1 MQRFQQYAL
10 ETMPPGPSRR
20 LTLSDFCLKALAE
33 ASEYLVRS
41 LANELSLQR
50 KIAED
55 AVSKFQSELKELKE
69 ENRSKIDYFESKL
82 RALETE
88 RAEAMAKEQTLR
100 ESLQQVTRD
109 REHLEREM
117 TEQLESLKR
126 ESNRQLEDMKTKLTQ
141 QEEQAKEIHRTRLA
155 SESEFDKQKALL
167 EQKMEFLER
176 QLDEA
181 QRREKELSA
190 EVKNQKRDHFNSVK
204 DIQQK
209 LEL

>member
-1 MQRFQQYAL
+1 
-10 ETMPPGPSRR
+10 
-20 LTLSDFCLKALAE
+20 
-33 ASEYLVRS
+33 
-41 LANELSLQR
+41 
-50 KIAED
+50 
-55 AVSKFQSELKELKE
+55 
-69 ENRSKIDYFESKL
+69 
-82 RALETE
+82 
-88 RAEAMAKEQTLR
+88 
-100 ESLQQVTRD
+100 
-109 REHLEREM
+109 M

-126 ESNRQLEDMKTKLTQ
+126 ESARQLEDMKTKLTQ
-141 QEEQAKEIHRTRLA
+141 QEEQAKEIHRSRLA